1 MVKTNSFD
9 FAHFHLRYG
18 ISSHGIR
25 GISNRVILNGG
36 LTPIHDRR
44 ISKSD
49 FRINAIS
56 GENGK
61 KDAITPTFSLGEGSV
76 SYIFSLILKDEL
88 GFDNTLLSFITFWL
102 NVLAWF
108 VFCSYCYFVNR
119 VIPLMIQIT
128 ESMKYIVQQRML
140 IDPMTFPA
148 RKSWSILSSCGCI
161 L

>member
-49 FRINAIS
+49 LKINAVSI
-56 GENGK
+56 ENGK
-61 KDAITPTFSLGEGSV
+61 KDSVTPTFSLAEGSV
-76 SYIFSLILKDEL
+76 SYIFSLILKNRFT
-88 GFDNTLLSFITFWL
+88 FDNI
-102 NVLAWF
+102 
-108 VFCSYCYFVNR
+108 
-119 VIPLMIQIT
+119 
-128 ESMKYIVQQRML
+128 
-140 IDPMTFPA
+140 
-148 RKSWSILSSCGCI
+148 
-161 L
+161 

>member
-49 FRINAIS
+49 FRINAVSI
-56 GENGK
+56 ENGK
-61 KDAITPTFSLGEGSV
+61 KDAVTPTFSLVEGSV

-88 GFDNTLLSFITFWL
+88 GFDNTLLSLLMLYIMSITFWL

-108 VFCSYCYFVNR
+108 FLFILLFCQSC
-119 VIPLMIQIT
+119 
-128 ESMKYIVQQRML
+128 
-140 IDPMTFPA
+140 DTFNDTNN
-148 RKSWSILSSCGCI
+148 
-161 L
+161 

>member
-49 FRINAIS
+49 FRINAVSI
-56 GENGK
+56 ENGK
-61 KDAITPTFSLGEGSV
+61 KDAVTPTFSLVEGSV

-88 GFDNTLLSFITFWL
+88 GFDNGLF
-102 NVLAWF
+102 F
-108 VFCSYCYFVNR
+108 VH
-119 VIPLMIQIT
+119 
-128 ESMKYIVQQRML
+128 IV
-140 IDPMTFPA
+140 
-148 RKSWSILSSCGCI
+148 ILSI
-161 L
+161 V